1 MSEFTQIL
9 KTVGTKHQHEYTLLP
24 HQKAPQGRARTA
36 AEPGLMPFLIE
47 LAEFRENIKEKDG
60 PMIVGPMANDYRN
73 KANALPRT
81 FGALDLDGV
90 NKEERRAISAMF
102 AGTGVLYPTYSN
114 SIGNAEG
121 LSFWRLFYSFNRP
134 VSPEEYEKV
143 QGALFSLI
151 LDNVKGLYAGL
162 KVIGLEKDEFGNIKK
177 DETGKPKKILSEG
190 IAELTE
196 SRVIHF
202 ANGVIEDKIPLDP
215 SGEGVAQAQYT
226 PAYNTCFYWT
236 DTNGE
241 RQVGP
246 GPEFE
251 ELSLDADWLLSKYEE
266 QKAKEAEQKAKAE
279 AKARINARID
289 SAARVVNNP
298 GQPLTAE
305 EEHRPDIDQKIIDAL
320 EANGLYKGKDPQ
332 QPYGH
337 KIICPWHYNH
347 TKGGEFATF
356 YQSAPGKKWGFKCH
370 HAHCQS
376 QNARDFLAAI
386 GLGDDCLTGEAA
398 RKERREAH
406 KVAREAAQMAR
417 YSVSAG
423 FEADYPGEIAEA
435 RRSEAMAPEPCPF
448 VPLADELDEI
458 DTERAEWIERLDT
471 GIKSINELFDGGIKQ
486 RCLVLIAAMAG
497 SGKTALIH
505 QMADNIAR
513 EHPVLFYSLE
523 VTKAELTARAYRRI
537 AYSHNTEARELS
549 KKDIEH
555 RLAMS
560 PADPL
565 LSDVKRIYRES
576 AKNFYF
582 RDIDT
587 PTIEWIEHD
596 IARFEK
602 ETGQSPVI
610 FVDYLQLLRAE
621 DTRLQDVARINHVA
635 NKLKNLAKRLP
646 VIVISSMNRANYQK
660 EDPGQSAFKGSGD
673 LEYSAHAGIV
683 ITTEEIGGEKV
694 HNISLVKARDLPPR
708 EQPVQMKYIGHAFYF
723 TEIPPSELA
732 YLRDWK
738 EADQVQKKA
747 PMTKQ
752 ERLKAE
758 LEAMK
763 KR

>member
-9 KTVGTKHQHEYTLLP
+9 KTVGTKHQHEYT
-24 HQKAPQGRARTA
+24 QYNSAKQPQGRARTA

-47 LAEFRENIKEKDG
+47 LAEQREHILTKDG
-60 PMIVGPMANDYRN
+60 PMVTGPMELDRREKN
-73 KANALPRT
+73 NALPRT

-102 AGTGVLYPTYSN
+102 AGAGALYPTYSN
-114 SIGNAEG
+114 SIGNEEG
-121 LSFWRLFYSFNRP
+121 LTFWRLFYSFNRP
-134 VSPEEYEKV
+134 VSPEEYDKV

-151 LDNVKGLYAGL
+151 LENVKGFYMGPKGEHKDGKL
-162 KVIGLEKDEFGNIKK
+162 VELEGSFN
-177 DETGKPKKILSEG
+177 L
-190 IAELTE
+190 ELNE
-196 SRVIHF
+196 PRLIHF
-202 ANGVIEDKIPLDP
+202 ADGKTAEKTALDP
-215 SGEGVAQAQYT
+215 AGDRVAQGMYT
-226 PAYNTCFYWT
+226 PAFNACFYWT

-266 QKAKEAEQKAKAE
+266 QKAKEE
-279 AKARINARID
+279 AKKRVLNKVEAPAM
-289 SAARVVNNP
+289 AAPIRSSIP
-298 GQPLTAE
+298 ASMDDF
-305 EEHRPDIDQKIIDAL
+305 HRQDIDQRIIGAL
-320 EANGLYKGKDPQ
+320 MMNGLYIGRHKSEEH
-332 QPYGH
+332 GH
-337 KIICPWHYNH
+337 RIHCPWANQH
-347 TKGGEFATF
+347 TSPGSEAIF
-356 YQSAPGKKWGFKCH
+356 YESSPGKAWTFFCH
-370 HAHCQS
+370 HTTHGKKSA
-376 QNARDFLAAI
+376 ADFLAAI
-386 GLGDDCLTGEAA
+386 GLGNEFLTGEAIRA
-398 RKERREAH
+398 ERREAY
-406 KVAREAAQMAR
+406 KTAREAAQMAR

-610 FVDYLQLLRAE
+610 FVDYLQLLRSE

-738 EADQVQKKA
+738 EADKAQQSKA
-747 PMTKQ
+747 PRKV
-752 ERLKAE
+752 ER
-758 LEAMK
+758 
-763 KR
+763 